1 MPHLYLPA
9 EHSDTDLVL
18 AADVA
23 AAVGSEDLYVAWSHE
38 AGPGAVPEIEAIV
51 RDQPPHYGLGMFF
64 SDVLAGIAAIFRGL
78 FSAPARSVAAPPA
91 AARDPRAEAEPTS

>member
-51 RDQPPHYGLGMFF
+51 RDQPPHYGLGTLF
-64 SDVLAGIAAIFRGL
+64 SDVLAGIAAICRSLFR
-78 FSAPARSVAAPPA
+78 APAKSVAIAPPA
-91 AARDPRAEAEPTS
+91 TADPRAAEPSS

>member
-38 AGPGAVPEIEAIV
+38 TGPGAVPEIEAIV
-51 RDQPPHYGLGMFF
+51 RDQPPRYGLGMLI

-78 FSAPARSVAAPPA
+78 FRAPAKSVDLAPA
-91 AARDPRAEAEPTS
+91 ATADPRAAEPSS